1 MSKGEKGNR
10 GLKTGSIFKEVV
22 HDERGR
28 VERTFYVVRKRYV
41 DADGRLREKK
51 RIAGTYA
58 DALDLKREIEREIA
72 GELAAPKQPAPEHTF
87 RELADAYERDYVRPA
102 SYVGDEKV
110 SGLRE
115 PLRNLK
121 RQLRLLRDFFGDTP
135 LAAITYEDC
144 RRLKD
149 ERLAAPV
156 VIKKWVVEE
165 TRELTKKGKKKKIR
179 KLVEFSRPRGV
190 ASVNHDL
197 KRLRRLLNMA
207 VRRGW
212 IAANPM
218 AQGDPLISEAAEGAR
233 SRILTAAEEAA
244 LVEACSG
251 PREHLLLRV
260 LLALDTAARPG
271 ELQRLAWRD
280 IDFDNGV
287 IPLVSY
293 KGKKRRERLAPMTS
307 RLRGALLGEFARRA
321 PGPDDPVLTEKC
333 VKRSFS
339 TALRLAGIEDFRPYD
354 LRHVATTHMV
364 ETGMADARVMKITGH
379 TQHKTF
385 LRYVN
390 DNLETARAA
399 AELLDERRERL
410 KKDGGGER
418 VN

>member
-1 MSKGEKGNR
+1 MPR
-10 GLKTGSIFKEVV
+10 GLKGGSIFKHTVRNEAGKVV
-22 HDERGR
+22 KSYYLARL
-28 VERTFYVVRKRYV
+28 RYT
-41 DADGRLREKK
+41 DAEGHTREKK
-51 RIAGTYA
+51 RAARSYA
-58 DALDLKREIEREIA
+58 DALDAKREIEREVKD
-72 GELAAPKQPAPEHTF
+72 ELSQPPPAEPVHTF
-87 RELADAYERDYVRPA
+87 SELCADYERDYVKPA
-102 SYVGDEKV
+102 RYVGDEKV

-115 PLRNLK
+115 PLHHLR
-121 RQLRLLRDFFGDTP
+121 RQLRLLKSFFGDTP
-135 LAAITYEDC
+135 LTAITYEDC
-144 RRLKD
+144 RRLK
-149 ERLAAPV
+149 EARLAAPV
-156 VIKKWVVEE
+156 VVRKKVIEE
-165 TRELTKKGKKKKIR
+165 TGELTKRGKKKKVR
-179 KLVEFSRPRGV
+179 RLAEFSRPRGI

-197 KRLRRLLNMA
+197 KRLRRLLNLA

-212 IAANPM
+212 IPANPM
-218 AQGDPLISEAAEGAR
+218 SQGDPLISEAAEVPR

-244 LVEACSG
+244 LIEACSG
-251 PREHLLLRV
+251 PRAHLLLRV

-293 KGKKRRERLAPMTS
+293 KGRKRRERLAPMTS
-307 RLRGALLGEFARRA
+307 RLREALLQEAVRRA
-321 PGPDDPVLTEKC
+321 PRPEDPVLTEKS
-333 VKRSFS
+333 VKRSFA
-339 TALRLAGIEDFRPYD
+339 TALRLAGIADFRPYD

-399 AELLDERRERL
+399 AELLDERRERMR
-410 KKDGGGER
+410 KRGGGEH